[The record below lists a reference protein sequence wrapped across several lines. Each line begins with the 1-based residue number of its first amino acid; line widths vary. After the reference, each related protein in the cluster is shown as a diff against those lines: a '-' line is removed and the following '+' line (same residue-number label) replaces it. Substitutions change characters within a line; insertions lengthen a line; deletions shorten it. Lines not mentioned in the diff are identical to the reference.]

1 MTPNVRRPPGGVPN
15 DRQSF
20 AKSPESTVLDAQ
32 ARRRFRETCGPA
44 IASQAAEVSMILSA
58 LGASLFGLLA
68 VAPAP
73 ATLVTP
79 ATGNG
84 VYDFELR
91 RVADG
96 VYVAVRPDVF
106 RQPVEGNL
114 TFIVNADD
122 VVVVDAGGTQASA
135 ESAIKLLRSVTD
147 KPVRYLVN
155 THWHGDHNLGNAAF
169 RRAWPGVEIVAH
181 PNTVAA
187 MTASNIDLDNLPR
200 QLTETL
206 AALRR
211 GIETGKDEQ
220 GQPLPADRLERWKKM
235 VPDLETSLAETR
247 RTRIVR
253 PTLSVSD
260 SLALTRGEREIHVR
274 YLGRG
279 NTEGDL
285 VVWLPK
291 ERIVMS
297 GDLVVHPQPYGFWS
311 HPTEWIRALDAL
323 AALDYRYLIP
333 GHGEVQQDTAYV
345 RHLQALIGKVRDQ
358 AAAAVKVGATLEQVR
373 ERLDLG
379 ELETVFTAGDARRK
393 FLLKAWFLDPFSI
406 SAYKE
411 AQGEPILQGQR

>member
-1 MTPNVRRPPGGVPN
+1 M
-15 DRQSF
+15 F
-20 AKSPESTVLDAQ
+20 LST
-32 ARRRFRETCGPA
+32 
-44 IASQAAEVSMILSA
+44 I
-58 LGASLFGLLA
+58 GASVLA
-68 VAPAP
+68 ALAMAPAP
-73 ATLVTP
+73 TTVVTP
-79 ATGNG
+79 ATGPG

-91 RVADG
+91 RLVDG
-96 VYVAVRPDVF
+96 IYIAVRPDVF

-122 VVVVDAGGTQASA
+122 VVVVDAGGTRASA

-147 KPVRYLVN
+147 KPVRYVVN
-155 THWHGDHNLGNAAF
+155 THWHGDHNLGNGAF
-169 RRAWPGVEIVAH
+169 LEAYPGVEIVAH
-181 PNTVAA
+181 PNTIAG

-206 AALRR
+206 DALRK
-211 GIETGKDEQ
+211 GIETGQDEQ

-235 VPDLETSLAETR
+235 VPDLETSLAETK
-247 RTRIVR
+247 RTRIVL
-253 PTLSVSD
+253 PTLSVTD
-260 SLALTRGEREIHVR
+260 SLVLRRGDRDIHVR

-291 ERIVMS
+291 ERIVIS
-297 GDLVVHPQPYGFWS
+297 GDLVVNPQPYGFGS
-311 HPTEWIRALDAL
+311 FPTEWIRTLDAL
-323 AALDYRYLIP
+323 AGLDYRYLVP
-333 GHGEVQQDTAYV
+333 GHGEVQQDTAYL

-358 AAAAVKVGATLEQVR
+358 AAAAVKGGATLAQVR

-379 ELETVFTAGDARRK
+379 ELETVFTAGDPRRK

-411 AQGEPILQGQR
+411 AKGEPIIQGQR